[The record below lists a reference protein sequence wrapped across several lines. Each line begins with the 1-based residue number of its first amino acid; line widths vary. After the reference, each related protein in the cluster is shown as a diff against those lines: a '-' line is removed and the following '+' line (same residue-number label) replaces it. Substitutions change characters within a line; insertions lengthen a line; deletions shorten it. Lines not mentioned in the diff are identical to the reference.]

1 MGVTTR
7 RIRSLVEVTLKDG
20 TVLSQEASS
29 SRGTPERP
37 MTREELAAKFQDC
50 SQWLLS
56 DGALKKVLES
66 IYGLDGLDSVS
77 QLTSLLKG

>member
-1 MGVTTR
+1 MALGFQ
-7 RIRSLVEVTLKDG
+7 RIRSLVEVTLRDG
-20 TVLSQEASS
+20 TVLPQEASS

-50 SQWLLS
+50 SQWLLP
-56 DGALKKVLES
+56 DAAQEKVLES
-66 IYGLDGLDSVS
+66 IYALDGLDSVS